1 MNSLDLTVSIVNYNT
16 RDLLKDCLN
25 SAYENIKGVKFEVI
39 LVDNN
44 STDDSVKMIKEE
56 FPWVT
61 LIENGGNVGFAKANN
76 QALNRGKGRF
86 FLLLNSD
93 TVLLPNSVN
102 KMVNFMDRHSKVGAV
117 GCGLVFPD
125 GTPQPYIGKFL
136 NLPSALWTVFLS
148 FFNVKALVRSPKW
161 KKWLARYF
169 GSIVGKTI
177 NLYLSY
183 YLEDGKTVQEV
194 DRVSG
199 ACMLVRGETIKDVGL
214 LDENF
219 FMYAEDTDWC
229 FRMRQRSWKIYVLPE
244 VKVVHYVGQSPGE
257 TFTRTSPERYKS
269 TCYFFKKYYG
279 KKGLISLR
287 ILVTLVASIQLGL
300 FFPPYLLSNKKEKR
314 KLTSRL
320 ELIKLSI
327 SART

>member
-16 RDLLKDCLN
+16 RNLLKDCLK
-25 SAYENIKGVKFEVI
+25 SVYESIRGIKFEVI
-39 LVDNN
+39 VVDNN
-44 STDDSVKMIKEE
+44 STDDSLEMIRKE

-102 KMVNFMDRHSKVGAV
+102 KMVNFMDRHPKVGAV
-117 GCGLVFPD
+117 GCRLVFPD

-136 NLPSALWTVFLS
+136 NLPSALWTEFLG

-161 KKWLARYF
+161 KKWLAKYF

-199 ACMLVRGETIKDVGL
+199 ACMLVRRETIKDVGL

-279 KKGLISLR
+279 KKGLILLR

-300 FFPPYLLSNKKEKR
+300 FFPPYLLSSKKEKE